1 MRFRD
6 PFIIFL
12 LLFFLV
18 GSPVAPLS
26 AADEDVVPLLL
37 KLHAVAAKGVG
48 NREAAVA
55 WRKLVKAD
63 VSQLPAIYF
72 C

>member
-6 PFIIFL
+6 SFVIFL

-26 AADEDVVPLLL
+26 AADEDVGPLLL

-48 NREAAVA
+48 
-55 WRKLVKAD
+55 
-63 VSQLPAIYF
+63 
-72 C
+72 